1 MTEKKNKTRKTTV
14 RGALLMLSLLLFA
27 LLLIFPRSAADYAR
41 RALTLV
47 ATALVPSLF
56 PFMVI
61 SDLLYRCGF
70 VSVVGKPLE
79 KPMQK
84 LFRISGE
91 GAGVMLLGML
101 CGFPIGA
108 KCAVDLYDSGRLGSS
123 ECERLIAISS
133 LPSAAF
139 CISTVGLSLFSSVG
153 MGIALYLSGVLSSII
168 VGAVGARLF
177 RAEDIDRPIK
187 KEAPPRELSVVDI
200 TEAVSSSAIGVVKIS
215 GFVLFFSVLLGVLG
229 DIALLEWLDGTPVAL
244 IYSLLELTS
253 GVAKTAALTDES
265 AALLLTAF
273 ALGWSSLSIHLQIIS
288 LATGR
293 PLRFSRYLLS
303 KLLVGVTSA
312 LIVFS
317 SAALFRFPIKSTGAT
332 MLTSGVPSGIC
343 YPILCIFLISLG
355 VAIAK
360 KVKSW

>member
-1 MTEKKNKTRKTTV
+1 MTEKKNKTRKTTA
-14 RGALLMLSLLLFA
+14 RGALLLLSLLLLA

-41 RALTLV
+41 RALNLV
-47 ATALVPSLF
+47 ATALVPTLF

-84 LFRISGE
+84 IFRISGE

-108 KCAVDLYDSGRLGSS
+108 KCAVALYDSGRLDAS
-123 ECERLIAISS
+123 ECERLISLSS

-139 CISTVGLSLFSSVG
+139 CISTVGLSLFSSVSV
-153 MGIALYLSGVLSSII
+153 GIALYLSGVLSSII
-168 VGAVGARLF
+168 VGIVTARLF
-177 RAEDIDRPIK
+177 RAEYENLPIK
-187 KEAPPRELSVVDI
+187 KEAPPRELSVADI

-229 DIALLEWLDGTPVAL
+229 DIALLKRLDGTPVAL

-253 GVAKTAALTDES
+253 GVAQTAALSDVRV
-265 AALLLTAF
+265 ALTLTAF

-288 LATGR
+288 LAAGR

-312 LIVFS
+312 LLVLVGTSI
-317 SAALFRFPIKSTGAT
+317 FPLSIKSTGAT